1 MELDELQKSFLELQD
16 NFKKLSEE
24 KISLEKRLEE
34 VEEKNK
40 RLQDTNHE
48 LFLRVT
54 SPAQSPNQE
63 QQDEKKVT
71 TAEIV
76 ELYKKEK
83 GIND

>member
-1 MELDELQKSFLELQD
+1 MELEELQKSFLELQD
-16 NFKKLSEE
+16 NFKKISEE

-54 SPAQSPNQE
+54 SPAPTPNQE
-63 QQDEKKVT
+63 QQEKKVT
-71 TAEIV
+71 TSEIV

>member
-1 MELDELQKSFLELQD
+1 MELEELQKSFLELQD

-40 RLQDTNHE
+40 KLQDTNHE
-48 LFLRVT
+48 LFLRIT
-54 SPAQSPNQE
+54 SPAPTPNQE

-71 TAEIV
+71 TADIV
-76 ELYKKEK
+76 ELFKKE
-83 GIND
+83 

>member
-48 LFLRVT
+48 LFLRIT
-54 SPAQSPNQE
+54 SPATNKE
-63 QQDEKKVT
+63 QQDDGEKKVT
-71 TAEIV
+71 TSEIV
-76 ELYKKEK
+76 ELYKKEY

>member
-63 QQDEKKVT
+63 QQEKKVT
-71 TAEIV
+71 TSEIV